1 MRIRQNVVWY
11 SIITSMNIIDTI
23 SNFFP
28 VQKAYASLGS
38 SLSEKLQSLENAS
51 ASNENDL
58 VGIVKDIAIPLSVIC
73 VVLLLI
79 YGGYMLMSSKGDP
92 DKLQEAKQVITNAII
107 GFVVVL
113 LCVAILI
120 LISNTLGLGIYG

>member
-1 MRIRQNVVWY
+1 MWY
-11 SIITSMNIIDTI
+11 SIITFMNIIDTI
-23 SNFFP
+23 NNLFP

-38 SLSEKLQSLENAS
+38 TLSDKLQSLEDAS
-51 ASNENDL
+51 VSNQDGL
-58 VGIVKDIAIPLSVIC
+58 VTIVKNIAIPLSVIC

-107 GFVVVL
+107 GFVVIL

-120 LISNTLGLGIYG
+120 LISNTLGLGIYE

>member
-1 MRIRQNVVWY
+1 
-11 SIITSMNIIDTI
+11 MNIIEMLN
-23 SNFFP
+23 SLFP

-38 SLSEKLQSLENAS
+38 SLSEKLQLLESATAS
-51 ASNENDL
+51 KENDI
-58 VGIVKDIAIPLSVIC
+58 VRIVKDIAIPLSVIC

-107 GFVVVL
+107 GFVVIE

-120 LISNTLGLGIYG
+120 LISNTLGLNIYG

>member
-1 MRIRQNVVWY
+1 
-11 SIITSMNIIDTI
+11 MNIVDTI
-23 SNFFP
+23 NNLFP

-38 SLSEKLQSLENAS
+38 TLSGKLEALEGAT
-51 ASNENDL
+51 ASNSEGL
-58 VGIVKDIAIPLSVIC
+58 VTIVKNIAIPLSVIC

-107 GFVVVL
+107 GFVVIL

-120 LISNTLGLGIYG
+120 LISNTLGLGIYE

>member
-1 MRIRQNVVWY
+1 
-11 SIITSMNIIDTI
+11 MNILDTVKDMLVV
-23 SNFFP
+23 P
-28 VQKAYASLGS
+28 KTYASLGS
-38 SLSEKLQSLENAS
+38 DLSEKLTELQNTNAGS
-51 ASNENDL
+51 DKDF
-58 VGIVKDIAIPLSVIC
+58 VGVIMDIAIPLSVIS

-107 GFVVVL
+107 GFVVIL

-120 LISNTLGLGIYG
+120 LISNTLGLGIYE

>member
-1 MRIRQNVVWY
+1 M
-11 SIITSMNIIDTI
+11 
-23 SNFFP
+23 
-28 VQKAYASLGS
+28 GS
-38 SLSEKLQSLENAS
+38 SLSEKLQSLENAN
-51 ASNENDL
+51 AANENDL
-58 VGIVKDIAIPLSVIC
+58 VRIVTDIATPLSVIC

-107 GFVVVL
+107 GFVVIL

>member
-1 MRIRQNVVWY
+1 MWY
-11 SIITSMNIIDTI
+11 SIITTMNILDTVKDMLVV
-23 SNFFP
+23 P
-28 VQKAYASLGS
+28 KAYASLGS
-38 SLSEKLQSLENAS
+38 DLSEKLTELQNTNAGS
-51 ASNENDL
+51 DKDF
-58 VGIVKDIAIPLSVIC
+58 VGVIMDIAIPLSVIS

-107 GFVVVL
+107 GFVVIL

-120 LISNTLGLGIYG
+120 LISNTLGLGIYE

>member
-1 MRIRQNVVWY
+1 MCY
-11 SIITSMNIIDTI
+11 SIITLMNIIDTI
-23 SNFFP
+23 NNLFP

-38 SLSEKLQSLENAS
+38 TLSDKLQSLEDAS
-51 ASNENDL
+51 VSNQDGL
-58 VGIVKDIAIPLSVIC
+58 VTIVKNIAIPLSVIC

-107 GFVVVL
+107 GFVVIL

-120 LISNTLGLGIYG
+120 LISNTLGLGIYE

>member
-1 MRIRQNVVWY
+1 
-11 SIITSMNIIDTI
+11 MNIIDTVKDLLVL
-23 SNFFP
+23 P
-28 VQKAYASLGS
+28 KAYASLGS
-38 SLSEKLQSLENAS
+38 TLSDKLQSLEDAT
-51 ASNENDL
+51 ASNENDI
-58 VGIVKDIAIPLSVIC
+58 VRIVKDIAIPLSVIC

-107 GFVVVL
+107 GFVVIL

>member
-1 MRIRQNVVWY
+1 
-11 SIITSMNIIDTI
+11 MNIIEI
-23 SNFFP
+23 LNNLFP

-38 SLSEKLQSLENAS
+38 SLSEKLQSLEDAT
-51 ASNENDL
+51 ASNEND
-58 VGIVKDIAIPLSVIC
+58 IVRIIKDIAIPLSVIC
-73 VVLLLI
+73 VVLLLV

-107 GFVVVL
+107 GFVVIL

-120 LISNTLGLGIYG
+120 LISNTLGLNIYG

>member
-1 MRIRQNVVWY
+1 
-11 SIITSMNIIDTI
+11 MNIIDTLN
-23 SNFFP
+23 SLFP

-38 SLSEKLQSLENAS
+38 TLSDHLKSLEGAT
-51 ASNENDL
+51 AADENGL
-58 VGIVKDIAIPLSVIC
+58 VTIIKNIAIPLSVIC

-107 GFVVVL
+107 GFVVIM

-120 LISNTLGLGIYG
+120 LISNTLGLGIYE

>member
-1 MRIRQNVVWY
+1 MWY
-11 SIITSMNIIDTI
+11 SIITLMNIIDTI
-23 SNFFP
+23 NNLFP

-38 SLSEKLQSLENAS
+38 TLSDKLQSLEDAS
-51 ASNENDL
+51 VSNQDGL
-58 VGIVKDIAIPLSVIC
+58 VTIVKNIAIPLSVIC

-107 GFVVVL
+107 GFVVIL

-120 LISNTLGLGIYG
+120 LISNTLGLGIYE

>member
-1 MRIRQNVVWY
+1 MP
-11 SIITSMNIIDTI
+11 MNIIEML
-23 SNFFP
+23 NNLFP

-38 SLSEKLQSLENAS
+38 SLSGELEKLSDSS
-51 ASNENDL
+51 AADEYGL
-58 VGIVKDIAIPLSVIC
+58 VEIVKNIAIPLSVIC

-107 GFVVVL
+107 GFVVIL

-120 LISNTLGLGIYG
+120 LISNTLGLGIYE

>member
-1 MRIRQNVVWY
+1 
-11 SIITSMNIIDTI
+11 MNIMDTL
-23 SNFFP
+23 NGLFVVP
-28 VQKAYASLGS
+28 KAYASLGS
-38 SLSEKLQSLENAS
+38 SLSDKLQSLENAT
-51 ASNENDL
+51 ASNENDI
-58 VGIVKDIAIPLSVIC
+58 VRIVKDIAIPLSVIC
-73 VVLLLI
+73 VILLLI

>member
-1 MRIRQNVVWY
+1 
-11 SIITSMNIIDTI
+11 MNIIDTI
-23 SNFFP
+23 NNLFP

-38 SLSEKLQSLENAS
+38 TLSGKLEDLEGAT
-51 ASNENDL
+51 ASNSEGL
-58 VGIVKDIAIPLSVIC
+58 VTIVKNIAIPLSVIC

-92 DKLQEAKQVITNAII
+92 DKLQEAKQIITNAII
-107 GFVVVL
+107 GFVVIL

-120 LISNTLGLGIYG
+120 LISNTLGLGIYE

>member
-1 MRIRQNVVWY
+1 
-11 SIITSMNIIDTI
+11 MNIIDTL
-23 SNFFP
+23 NNLFP
-28 VQKAYASLGS
+28 VQRAYASLGS
-38 SLSEKLQSLENAS
+38 SLSEKLQSLENAN
-51 ASNENDL
+51 AANENDL
-58 VGIVKDIAIPLSVIC
+58 VRIVTDIAIPLSVIC